1 MRATLGACRPP
12 KALGLDVLETL
23 LASAEEVDE

>member
-1 MRATLGACRPP
+1 MRATLGRRPP

-23 LASAEEVDE
+23 LAPADEVNE

>member
-1 MRATLGACRPP
+1 MRATLGTGRPP

-23 LASAEEVDE
+23 LAPADEVNE